1 MEVRPLTL
9 NEVLLL
15 AVLVI
20 LFFGGLFIYP
30 YAFTTSI
37 EIPGSSV
44 GFEAITSIMIWIGT
58 MLLIYVALQVDRI
71 KLELTEKPKV
81 RRRR

>member
-20 LFFGGLFIYP
+20 LFFGGLFVYP

-37 EIPGSSV
+37 EIPGSPV
-44 GFEAITSIMIWIGT
+44 GFEAITSIMIWIET
-58 MLLIYVALQVDRI
+58 MLLIYLTLQVDRI
-71 KLELTEKPKV
+71 KREFVEKPK
-81 RRRR
+81 RR